1 VRFLVFP
8 SLSLNIPSGNLKLN
22 GSPGTEGG
30 MVKFLITTGRGS
42 ITGVG
47 VTNGV
52 NRATVAGETMGLNVT
67 VGVNVAVGDTLLI
80 GKVTDGVPD
89 TVLVMP

>member
-1 VRFLVFP
+1 
-8 SLSLNIPSGNLKLN
+8 
-22 GSPGTEGG
+22 
-30 MVKFLITTGRGS
+30 
-42 ITGVG
+42 
-47 VTNGV
+47 
-52 NRATVAGETMGLNVT
+52 MGLNVT